1 MARFSVGQSV
11 WISPGLSGEWVI
23 EDEAIVLDDLE
34 DGYIVLQ
41 GAERLPSHGSGHFV
55 QDTEVLAMMN

>member
-1 MARFSVGQSV
+1 MVRYQSGQSV
-11 WISPGLSGEWVI
+11 WVSPRVSCAYVI

-41 GAERLPSHGSGHFV
+41 EMELIPSHGMGHFV
-55 QDTEVLAMMN
+55 QDREVLTW